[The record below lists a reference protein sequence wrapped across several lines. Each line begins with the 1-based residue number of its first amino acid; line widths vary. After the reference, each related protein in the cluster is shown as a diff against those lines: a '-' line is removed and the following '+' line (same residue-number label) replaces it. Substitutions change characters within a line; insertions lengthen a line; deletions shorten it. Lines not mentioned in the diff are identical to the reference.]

1 MGFTQEE
8 ITDYEAAT
16 ESITQL
22 ISIYTAQKYEEEKKE
37 TPDQAVIDDLREE
50 IFKLFRERSDLR
62 ITEREKI
69 AHIRLTC
76 GTLVRGLR
84 AGREQRKAA

>member
-8 ITDYEAAT
+8 ITDFEAAT

-22 ISIYTAQKYEEEKKE
+22 ISIYTAQQYAEEKKE
-37 TPDQAVIDDLREE
+37 FPDQAVIDDLAQE
-50 IFKLFRERSDLR
+50 ISRLWRERSDLR

-69 AHIRLTC
+69 AYIRLTC

-84 AGREQRKAA
+84 AEREQRKAA